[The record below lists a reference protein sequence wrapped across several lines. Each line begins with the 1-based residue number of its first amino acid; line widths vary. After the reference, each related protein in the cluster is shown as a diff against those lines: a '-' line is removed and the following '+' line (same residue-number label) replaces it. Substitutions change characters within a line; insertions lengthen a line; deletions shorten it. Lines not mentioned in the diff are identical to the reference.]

1 MKNLAGVK
9 TCDETIRKELTKAGA
24 EIIEAPKDGFHEVPY
39 TIMGKVGNWT
49 LWRAWYY
56 WVATPTNRNQGMP
69 LSAAKE
75 MHEKRYPSEMFDED
89 TYSIYG
95 DAIRV
100 AGHGGCPPPEEWAML
115 DIEVLKPQIEA
126 LGITDTTYGNLAKLL
141 NDGTLKG
148 ERYVDC
154 YHIDSQ
160 EGLNEF
166 VRTVKRVENIQ

>member
-24 EIIEAPKDGFHEVPY
+24 EILSIDLTRSEVPY
-39 TIMGKVGNWT
+39 TLIGKVGSWT
-49 LWRAWYY
+49 LTRAWYY
-56 WVATPTNRNQGMP
+56 WVARPIEGAKGMP
-69 LSAAKE
+69 LSAATE
-75 MHEKRYPSEMFDED
+75 MHNKKYPSEMFDED

-95 DAIRV
+95 HSIRV
-100 AGHGGCPPPEEWAML
+100 AGHCGCPPPEEWAML
-115 DIEVLKPQIEA
+115 DMDVLVPQVEA

-141 NDGTLKG
+141 NEGVLKG
-148 ERYVDC
+148 DRYVDC